1 MKRAR
6 ADSIISRLR
15 ATKSTREVD
24 RPKAE
29 NKLPIWSAIGT
40 KDVFKLELCA
50 QILRDR
56 FAVAQL
62 TDFNPT
68 ASLFIIGPLAT
79 DSDIAR
85 TGEGLKVTHQFVL
98 QTTRTGVVPDPIAYT
113 WRQSPKAP
121 TVVVPGPAATVAP
134 GYAEG
139 LTIFNANRR
148 IARYFA
154 RIFKARYLRAH
165 LGWRKALQQSQH
177 VLDVTEAIISIEQ
190 AHIIFGA
197 SVGLMGPAGYSIIED
212 ALSSST
218 ESPHAQDDED
228 ANIES
233 RQQRPLW
240 EVYWEELGC
249 TIDLGS

>member
-134 GYAEG
+134 VYAEG

-148 IARYFA
+148 IARYFDA
-154 RIFKARYLRAH
+154 FSKLDTSAHTWDGGRHFSKANTFLMLRKPSFRSSKLILYSEH
-165 LGWRKALQQSQH
+165 L
-177 VLDVTEAIISIEQ
+177 
-190 AHIIFGA
+190 
-197 SVGLMGPAGYSIIED
+197 
-212 ALSSST
+212 
-218 ESPHAQDDED
+218 
-228 ANIES
+228 
-233 RQQRPLW
+233 
-240 EVYWEELGC
+240 
-249 TIDLGS
+249 